1 MFSALPRTV
10 PKNIVM
16 TQDFLLTNR
25 MQQWAQ
31 EVSDNVS
38 MMTREDCVN
47 SLLDSHLSLTEFK
60 DLRGHAAGMADAGG
74 SKWERTEVSPLG

>member
-16 TQDFLLTNR
+16 TQNFLLTNR

-31 EVSDNVS
+31 EVSDNMSV
-38 MMTREDCVN
+38 TTHEDCGN

-60 DLRGHAAGMADAGG
+60 DLCGHAADMAGAGG
-74 SKWERTEVSPLG
+74 PNGKEQRCPL